1 MGALTWREEKS
12 SGRVDQSE
20 SIIEITQDE
29 LPSEVKAARTIPT
42 RIFGKFILLEEIGR
56 GGTGIVQK
64 AWDTMLGEYVALKFI
79 REPKSVGGTDSEETR
94 KLRRAQILDLVQ
106 EARAALKL
114 RHPNIIPLRDV
125 GETNGQYYISMDY
138 LEGETL
144 ADHIRSAQARG
155 RLSALYEDPVFYLTV
170 VRDISK
176 AVHFAHTFPRP
187 IVHCDLKPGNVLISK
202 TRRAFVMDF
211 GLARVLTDPHPSGF
225 VVRGTPVYMAP
236 EQLTGRPE
244 DIDPRTDIYALG
256 GILYELLTGRPMFSG
271 QTPDVLARMRR
282 ETPRSPTSVIMATQE
297 GKHTDTTRLLAKA
310 TKLEEICLRCLAKK
324 PSARF
329 STARE
334 GVQELEAV
342 IEALDARDIRQD
354 SMVPGPV
361 RLAVERAEL
370 RRVDSRMTSME
381 LESALNE
388 AADLERRR
396 TDTRV
401 RNWLADRR
409 RQVQILDDF
418 RKRLMDRINE
428 RRPRFTRLRLVE
440 GVLQDVEFLKASEK
454 TIVVFHGQKSVDLHW
469 SSISLAQLVALAQS
483 VDMNEEQDR
492 LALGII
498 CHHAGLLDLA
508 KGFLESL
515 FGGDLEPYAREILQ
529 S

>member
-1 MGALTWREEKS
+1 
-12 SGRVDQSE
+12 
-20 SIIEITQDE
+20 
-29 LPSEVKAARTIPT
+29 
-42 RIFGKFILLEEIGR
+42 
-56 GGTGIVQK
+56 
-64 AWDTMLGEYVALKFI
+64 
-79 REPKSVGGTDSEETR
+79 
-94 KLRRAQILDLVQ
+94 
-106 EARAALKL
+106 
-114 RHPNIIPLRDV
+114 
-125 GETNGQYYISMDY
+125 
-138 LEGETL
+138 
-144 ADHIRSAQARG
+144 
-155 RLSALYEDPVFYLTV
+155 
-170 VRDISK
+170 
-176 AVHFAHTFPRP
+176 
-187 IVHCDLKPGNVLISK
+187 
-202 TRRAFVMDF
+202 
-211 GLARVLTDPHPSGF
+211 
-225 VVRGTPVYMAP
+225 
-236 EQLTGRPE
+236 
-244 DIDPRTDIYALG
+244 
-256 GILYELLTGRPMFSG
+256 
-271 QTPDVLARMRR
+271 
-282 ETPRSPTSVIMATQE
+282 
-297 GKHTDTTRLLAKA
+297 
-310 TKLEEICLRCLAKK
+310 
-324 PSARF
+324 
-329 STARE
+329 
-334 GVQELEAV
+334 
-342 IEALDARDIRQD
+342 
-354 SMVPGPV
+354 V

-396 TDTRV
+396 SDTRV

-409 RQVQILDDF
+409 RQVKILEDF